1 MRAMR
6 ERLARVNR
14 ERIDMLVALALLI
27 EIELECLFDG
37 TVRDSRLPVT
47 MVAAALVIAPVAVRR
62 RRPAAA
68 LLFASAVMTIQ
79 ALLGNGLGAS
89 SGVSMM
95 LALALLAYGTGAW
108 LDLRHGLRALV
119 LGAVAFSGFIFL
131 SEPSASSAVGSE
143 LFALAV
149 VFAAPWFV
157 GRVAR
162 ERGRRAAAFR
172 ELAAQAAIEHERHE
186 RAAIAQERERIGG
199 ELQDIIAHS
208 VSAMVIQA
216 GGARRLLRSDPARA
230 RDSILTVE
238 RTGREALADMR
249 RLLGMLRKDED
260 QRALAPQP
268 GLDQLA
274 SLLDSMRQAGLACE
288 LRTEGEPVDLTPG
301 LDLVGYRVIEAALL
315 NAASHHSSHSVVTVR
330 YGGERLELDI
340 RGDGRMPELEREL
353 RSMSERLALYD
364 GSLRAMPTVGD
375 GFALQA
381 RLPLAGPPATAAP
394 ATVQA

>member
-1 MRAMR
+1 MRALR
-6 ERLARVNR
+6 DRLARVDL
-14 ERIDMLVALALLI
+14 EHVDMLVALVLLI
-27 EIELECLFDG
+27 EIELECLLDS
-37 TVRDSRLPVT
+37 TVRGAHLPLT
-47 MVAAALVIAPVAVRR
+47 MVAAVLVIAPVAVRR
-62 RRPAAA
+62 RRPAGA
-68 LLFASAVMTIQ
+68 LVFASAVMTIQ

-89 SGVSMM
+89 NGVSIM

-108 LDLRHGLRALV
+108 LDLRHGLRALA
-119 LGAVAFSGFIFL
+119 LGAVAFSGFAFL
-131 SEPSASSAVGSE
+131 SEPSTSGAVGSE
-143 LFALAV
+143 LFVLAV
-149 VFAAPWFV
+149 AFAAPWFV

-172 ELAAQAAIEHERHE
+172 ELAAQAALEHEQHE
-186 RAAIAQERERIGG
+186 RAAIAHERERIGG

-288 LRTEGEPVDLTPG
+288 LRTEGEPIDLTPG

-315 NAASHHSSHSVVTVR
+315 SAAHHRSSHVMVTVR
-330 YGGERLELDI
+330 YGTERLELDV
-340 RGDGRMPELEREL
+340 RGDGSMPELEQEL
-353 RSMSERLALYD
+353 HGISERVALYD
-364 GSLRAMPTVGD
+364 GSLRAVPADED
-375 GFALQA
+375 GFALRA
-381 RLPLAGPPATAAP
+381 RLPLTAAIAKVP
-394 ATVQA
+394 A